1 MPINFQRLRSLIR
14 KEVTQLLRDR
24 RALAF
29 MLGLPLL
36 QLFLYAYA
44 VNTTVYHIPMAVVD
58 QSQDAKSRSF
68 IQALVNSQYFN
79 ADMYLQ
85 SQNQVITAIDDGQVK
100 AGLIIPPNFATN
112 TDRGTANVMMLLDG
126 SDSASVTS
134 GYGSAGLIAQNF
146 SLGLI
151 SEQIVRKTGRQT
163 GAALSASSLPIT
175 TSERVLY
182 NPDMI
187 DIWFLLPGLVGML
200 LQTLAVQ
207 QAALIMVRDRE
218 LGTMEQILVTP
229 ARPLEIVVSKIIP
242 LLALCLMAF
251 AVIIGLGVFWF
262 GVPFN
267 GSLFLYFWLSF
278 LFIASSLGLGMLVSV
293 RAGTQRQAQQLA
305 LPIMMFG
312 MLLSGMIYPRLG
324 MPLIPS
330 MLGDLLPL
338 TYFIRISRGIF
349 SRGVGMS
356 FVWQDAAALGIYT
369 VIVVFVAARN
379 FKKRLD

>member
-1 MPINFQRLRSLIR
+1 MEINFQRLRALIR

-58 QSQDAKSRSF
+58 QSQDAKSRAF

-79 ADMYLQ
+79 YT
-85 SQNQVITAIDDGQVK
+85 SQMQNEKQLIDAIDKGQVK

-112 TDRGTANVMMLLDG
+112 TDRGTASVQMLLDG

-134 GYGSAGLIAQNF
+134 GYSGASLVAQNY
-146 SLGLI
+146 SLQLI
-151 SEQIVRKTGRQT
+151 SSQVMRKTGLR
-163 GAALSASSLPIT
+163 GVSSLSAASLPIT
-175 TSERVLY
+175 TSTRVLY

-207 QAALIMVRDRE
+207 QAALIMVKDRE
-218 LGTMEQILVTP
+218 LGTIEQILVTP
-229 ARPLEIVVSKIIP
+229 TRPIELVLSKMIP
-242 LLALCLMAF
+242 LLALCLMALG
-251 AVIIGLGVFWF
+251 VVVGLGIFWF
-262 GVPFN
+262 GVPFQ
-267 GSLFLYFWLSF
+267 GSLWLYFGLAL

-293 RAGTQRQAQQLA
+293 RAATQRQAQQSALA
-305 LPIMMFG
+305 TMMFG
-312 MLLSGMIYPRLG
+312 LLLSGMIYPRLA
-324 MPLIPS
+324 MPLIPR
-330 MLGDLLPL
+330 LIGDILPM
-338 TYFIRISRGIF
+338 TYFIRISRAIF
-349 SRGVGMS
+349 TKGVGMA
-356 FVWQDAAALGIYT
+356 FVWQDAVTLGVYGLI
-369 VIVVFVAARN
+369 IVLVLART
-379 FKKRLD
+379 FRKRLD

>member
-1 MPINFQRLRSLIR
+1 MPINLQRLRSLIR

-29 MLGLPLL
+29 MIGLPLL

-58 QSQDAKSRSF
+58 QSQDAKSRAF

-85 SQNQVITAIDDGQVK
+85 NQNQVITAIDDGQVK
-100 AGLIIPPNFATN
+100 TGLIIPPEFATN
-112 TDRGTANVMMLLDG
+112 SNRGTANVLMLLDG
-126 SDSASVTS
+126 SDSASVSS
-134 GYGSAGLIAQNF
+134 GYGAAGLVAQNF

-151 SEQIVRKTGRQT
+151 SEQIVRKTGLQT

-207 QAALIMVRDRE
+207 RAALAMVRDRE

-229 ARPLEIVVSKIIP
+229 ARPLEIVLSKIIP
-242 LLALCLMAF
+242 LLVLCLLAF
-251 AVIIGLGVFWF
+251 VVIVGLGIFWF

-267 GSLFLYFWLSF
+267 GSLFLYFWLTL

-305 LPIMMFG
+305 MPVMMFG
-312 MLLSGMIYPRLG
+312 MLLSGMIFPRLG
-324 MPLIPS
+324 MPLVPS
-330 MLGDLLPL
+330 LLGDLLPL

-349 SRGVGMS
+349 LKGVGLS
-356 FVWQDAAALGIYT
+356 FVWQDAAALAIYT
-369 VIVVFVAARN
+369 VIVVLVAARN
-379 FKKRLD
+379 FKSRLD

>member
-1 MPINFQRLRSLIR
+1 MGFSLQRLGVLIR

-58 QSQDAKSRSF
+58 QSQDAKSRAF
-68 IQALVNSQYFN
+68 IQALVNSQYFDYTR
-79 ADMYLQ
+79 AMQ
-85 SQNQVITAIDDGQVK
+85 RENQVITAIDDGQVK

-112 TDRGTANVMMLLDG
+112 TDRGTASVLMILDG

-134 GYGSAGLIAQNF
+134 GYSGASLVAQNY

-151 SEQIVRKTGRQT
+151 SEQVIRKTGFRSPSQLN
-163 GAALSASSLPIT
+163 AASLPIL
-175 TSERVLY
+175 TSTRVLY

-218 LGTMEQILVTP
+218 LGTIEQILVTP
-229 ARPLEIVVSKIIP
+229 TRPLELVLSKMIP
-242 LLALCLMAF
+242 LLVLCTMALG
-251 AVIIGLGVFWF
+251 VIVGLGVFWF
-262 GVPFN
+262 GVPFH
-267 GSLFLYFWLSF
+267 GSLFLYFWMSL

-293 RAGTQRQAQQLA
+293 RATTQRQAQQSALA
-305 LPIMMFG
+305 TMMFG
-312 MLLSGMIYPRLG
+312 LLLSGMIYPRQA
-324 MPLIPS
+324 MPLIPR
-330 MLGDLLPL
+330 LIGDILPM

-349 SRGVGMS
+349 TKGVGVS
-356 FVWQDAAALGIYT
+356 FVWQDALTLAIYT
-369 VIVVFVAARN
+369 AIIILIVARS
-379 FKKRLD
+379 FRKRLD

>member
-1 MPINFQRLRSLIR
+1 MTINLQRLAVLIR

-44 VNTTVYHIPMAVVD
+44 VNTTVYHIPLAVVD

-68 IQALVNSQYFN
+68 IQALVNSQYF
-79 ADMYLQ
+79 DYTRQLQ
-85 SQNQVITAIDDGQVK
+85 NVNQVINAIDDGQVK
-100 AGLIIPPNFATN
+100 AGLIIPPNFSSD
-112 TDRGTANVMMLLDG
+112 TDRGTASVQMLLDG

-134 GYGSAGLIAQNF
+134 GFSGASLVAQNY

-151 SEQIVRKTGRQT
+151 SEQVIRKTGKRS
-163 GAALSASSLPIT
+163 ASPLNASSLPIT
-175 TSERVLY
+175 TSTRVLY

-218 LGTMEQILVTP
+218 LGTIEQILVTP
-229 ARPLEIVVSKIIP
+229 ARPLEIVLSKMIP
-242 LLALCLMAF
+242 LLVLCVLALG
-251 AVIIGLGVFWF
+251 VIVGLGVFWF
-262 GVPFN
+262 GVPFH
-267 GSLFLYFWLSF
+267 GSLFLYFWLSL

-293 RAGTQRQAQQLA
+293 RAATQRAAQQSALA
-305 LPIMMFG
+305 TMMFG
-312 MLLSGMIYPRLG
+312 LLLSGMIYPRLA
-324 MPLIPS
+324 MPLIPR
-330 MLGDLLPL
+330 LIGDILPM

-349 SRGVGMS
+349 TKGVGMS
-356 FVWQDAAALGIYT
+356 FVWQDALSLAIYT
-369 VIVVFVAARN
+369 VIVVFVASRN

>member
-1 MPINFQRLRSLIR
+1 MPINYQRLGALIR

-58 QSQDAKSRSF
+58 QSQDAKSRAF

-79 ADMYLQ
+79 TDMYLQ
-85 SQNQVITAIDDGQVK
+85 NQNQIINAIDNGQVK

-112 TDRGTANVMMLLDG
+112 TDRGTASVLMILDG

-134 GYGSAGLIAQNF
+134 GFSGASLVAQNY

-151 SEQIVRKTGRQT
+151 SEQVVRKTGLQT
-163 GAALSASSLPIT
+163 AAPLNASSLPIT
-175 TSERVLY
+175 TSTRVLY

-229 ARPLEIVVSKIIP
+229 ARPLEIVLSKMIP
-242 LLALCLMAF
+242 LLGLCLLAF
-251 AVIIGLGVFWF
+251 GVIIGLGVSWF
-262 GVPFN
+262 GVPFR
-267 GSLFLYFWLSF
+267 GSLFLYFWLSL

-293 RAGTQRQAQQLA
+293 RASTQRQAQQMALA
-305 LPIMMFG
+305 TMMFG

-324 MPLIPS
+324 MPLIPR
-330 MLGDLLPL
+330 MIGDVLPM

-349 SRGVGMS
+349 SKGVGLS
-356 FVWQDAAALGIYT
+356 FVWQDAVSLAVYTGI
-369 VIVVFVAARN
+369 VIFVAARN